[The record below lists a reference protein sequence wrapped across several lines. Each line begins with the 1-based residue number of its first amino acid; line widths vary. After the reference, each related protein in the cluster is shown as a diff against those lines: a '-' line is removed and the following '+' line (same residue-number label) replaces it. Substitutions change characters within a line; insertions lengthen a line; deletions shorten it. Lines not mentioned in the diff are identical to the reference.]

1 MPTNRYS
8 IGAMALHWLIAIAVI
23 VDWRLADAAEDAP
36 RGQHFAA
43 LQPHFALGMAI
54 LVLTV
59 VRLIWRWTHTHP
71 PLGSHLARWET
82 LLAQA
87 VHYVFY
93 ALLLGLPLM
102 AWIGT
107 SMWNQPIDFFGLFT
121 IPNLPV
127 GSNRGTGHELQELHG
142 TLGNVMLWLIV
153 LHVLGALKHQFWD
166 KDGDLYR
173 MLPFG
178 TPRPGGTRF
187 E

>member
-1 MPTNRYS
+1 MPTTRYS
-8 IGAMALHWLIAIAVI
+8 AVAMALHWIIAIAVI
-23 VDWRLADAAEDAP
+23 VDWRLADAAEHAP
-36 RGQHFAA
+36 RGQHFAV

-59 VRLIWRWTHTHP
+59 IRLLWRLRHRP
-71 PLGSHLARWET
+71 PLLAKHLAPWEAI
-82 LLAQA
+82 LAKL

-107 SMWNQPIDFFGLFT
+107 SMMRQPIDFFGLFT
-121 IPNLPV
+121 IPNLPTPAT
-127 GSNRGTGHELQELHG
+127 RGPGHELTELHG
-142 TLGNVMLWLIV
+142 TLGNIMLWLIV

-178 TPRPGGTRF
+178 TPKP
-187 E
+187 